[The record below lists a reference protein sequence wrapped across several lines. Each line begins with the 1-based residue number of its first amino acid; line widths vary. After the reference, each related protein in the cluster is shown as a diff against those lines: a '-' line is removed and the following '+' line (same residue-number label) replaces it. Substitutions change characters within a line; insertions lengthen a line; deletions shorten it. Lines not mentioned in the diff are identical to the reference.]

1 MADFGDYSNNPLW
14 TDITQLDHLSPSPGF
29 GYQWNRE
36 SGRWEPDQS
45 NLYLHGI
52 SGEVGRSNI
61 WLEGISGVL
70 SNIRIGVD
78 VDSDSISHGLLSGI
92 SGALESIQ
100 GETLVSGNIDLS
112 RSDTQPWKLVTKT
125 VNQHIEEDFI
135 MLECSDE
142 QRFEDTGRYYGVSL
156 DIMDDIYGTYWDNG
170 RRNPSSPETGQFF
183 LLTEVSEDR
192 PKQRKYT
199 FDTDAQYAFRPEDT
213 YTTGRPLFV
222 HPLTDYNDLYER
234 GLAESVTIVNNSIYP
249 LQIHSFSNHNVW
261 QKDETEDRDQFRAF
275 FLKDNQGVNIDNDES
290 SKIYVKRPHVIS
302 GYDLEY
308 TITYKSTGAHDVI
321 R

>member
-14 TDITQLDHLSPSPGF
+14 TDITKLDHLSPSPGF

-52 SGEVGRSNI
+52 SGEVGKSNI

-92 SGALESIQ
+92 SGALLDLQ
-100 GETLVSGNIDLS
+100 GESLVSGSVNVSGGVLVSGEVLVSGRVSIPRDNA
-112 RSDTQPWKLVTKT
+112 QPWKLVTKT
-125 VNQHIEEDFI
+125 VNQHVEEDFI

-170 RRNPSSPETGQFF
+170 RRNPSDPETGQFF

-213 YTTGRPLFV
+213 YTQEG
-222 HPLTDYNDLYER
+222 
-234 GLAESVTIVNNSIYP
+234 
-249 LQIHSFSNHNVW
+249 HSSFTH
-261 QKDETEDRDQFRAF
+261 
-275 FLKDNQGVNIDNDES
+275 
-290 SKIYVKRPHVIS
+290 
-302 GYDLEY
+302 
-308 TITYKSTGAHDVI
+308 
-321 R
+321 